1 MKTLKTLTFLSN
13 REKFQCRVWL
23 LCRKIWPVLEKY
35 TKRISWCFVVWKT
48 FKSLQIYEVEKAKLS
63 KFLKFYIRKMSP
75 KSGETTTAKPA
86 DDSKKDSADSKDTK
100 KESKKDETKEE
111 ELSEE
116 DKQLKEELE
125 LCVTRLQ
132 EDDKSLY
139 AGKLIHIMKNPCLHW
154 F

>member
-1 MKTLKTLTFLSN
+1 
-13 REKFQCRVWL
+13 
-23 LCRKIWPVLEKY
+23 
-35 TKRISWCFVVWKT
+35 
-48 FKSLQIYEVEKAKLS
+48 
-63 KFLKFYIRKMSP
+63 MSP
-75 KSGETTTAKPA
+75 KSGETATAKPA

-139 AGKLIHIMKNPCLHW
+139 AGKLIHIL
-154 F
+154 